1 MNKRMK
7 KLTLALSFLTLA
19 SPALYATTS
28 VDLKGNAA
36 AGQKKAALCGACHG
50 VDGNS
55 INPLWPNLAGQ
66 HASYIVQ
73 QLKGFQNEFRQNTTM
88 SPMAA
93 PLKEQDMLD
102 LAAYFSGQTQK
113 LGEANPDMVAL
124 GEKIYRGGN
133 PETGVAACMA
143 CHGPQGNGNPAAKYP
158 IVSGQHAQYTHKQL
172 MDYKSGVRK
181 PEGNAIMMR
190 DIVLKMSEAEMQA
203 VTDYMQGLY

>member
-19 SPALYATTS
+19 SPALYATS
-28 VDLKGNAA
+28 VDLKGDAA
-36 AGQKKAALCGACHG
+36 AGQKKAAVCGACHG

-55 INPLWPNLAGQ
+55 LNSLWPNLAGQ
-66 HASYIVQ
+66 HASYIIQ
-73 QLKGFQNEFRQNTTM
+73 QLKGFQNEFRQNITM

-93 PLKEQDMLD
+93 PLSEQDMLD
-102 LAAYFSGQTQK
+102 LAAYFSSQTKK
-113 LGEANPDMVAL
+113 LDEANPDMVQL

-133 PETGVAACMA
+133 TETGVAACFA

-158 IVSGQHAQYTHKQL
+158 IVSGQHAQYTQKQL

-181 PEGNAIMMR
+181 PEGNAIIMR
-190 DIVLKMSEAEMQA
+190 DIALKMSEAEMQA

>member
-19 SPALYATTS
+19 SPALYATNA
-28 VDLKGNAA
+28 DLKGDAA
-36 AGQKKAALCGACHG
+36 AGQKKAAVCGACHG

-55 INPLWPNLAGQ
+55 INPLWPSLAGQ

-73 QLKGFQNEFRQNTTM
+73 QLKGFQNEFRQNITM

-93 PLKEQDMLD
+93 PLSEQDMLD
-102 LAAYFSGQTQK
+102 LAAYFSSQTQK

-190 DIVLKMSEAEMQA
+190 DIALKMSEAEMQA

>member
-7 KLTLALSFLTLA
+7 KLTLALSFLLA
-19 SPALYATTS
+19 SPTLYATS
-28 VDLKGNAA
+28 VDLKGDAA
-36 AGQKKAALCGACHG
+36 AGQNKSALCGACHG

-55 INPLWPNLAGQ
+55 LNPLWPRLAGQ

-73 QLKGFQNEFRQNTTM
+73 QLKGFQNEFRQNITM

-93 PLKEQDMLD
+93 PLSEQDMFD
-102 LAAYFSGQTQK
+102 LAAYFSSQTKK

-124 GEKIYRGGN
+124 GEKIYRGGK
-133 PETGVAACMA
+133 TGIAACMA

-181 PEGNAIMMR
+181 PEGNAIIMR
-190 DIVLKMSEAEMQA
+190 DIALKMSDAEMQA